1 MPWTRLRM
9 AWNDLINKSCY
20 TPFSLFPLAFSF
32 CLTKRAMSY
41 DDTSEV
47 EGKHFPV
54 NPELLPPMPKFC
66 SHDLS
71 IYDYAGVL
79 D

>member
-1 MPWTRLRM
+1 
-9 AWNDLINKSCY
+9 
-20 TPFSLFPLAFSF
+20 
-32 CLTKRAMSY
+32 MSY